1 MSDMSN
7 WYYKMK
13 ILTFRYL
20 NEISG
25 WNEVAVDNIH
35 TNQKNN
41 QLKINIQSHLK
52 LLWQLHLSYII
63 QYFAK
68 IGTLM
73 PN

>member
-35 TNQKNN
+35 TNQKKQSTQN
-41 QLKINIQSHLK
+41 QYSKSLEITLAATLVLYHSVLCKDR
-52 LLWQLHLSYII
+52 
-63 QYFAK
+63 YFDA
-68 IGTLM
+68 
-73 PN
+73 